1 MGWALKIRAG
11 LALFHYS
18 QVFRCVLTVVRILA
32 LLSLRYSS
40 VFWVCLCGILFT
52 TRELNGSF
60 LASP

>member
-1 MGWALKIRAG
+1 MGWAVKIRAG

-40 VFWVCLCGILFT
+40 VFWVCLCGISKQVL
-52 TRELNGSF
+52 RWN
-60 LASP
+60 PVYH